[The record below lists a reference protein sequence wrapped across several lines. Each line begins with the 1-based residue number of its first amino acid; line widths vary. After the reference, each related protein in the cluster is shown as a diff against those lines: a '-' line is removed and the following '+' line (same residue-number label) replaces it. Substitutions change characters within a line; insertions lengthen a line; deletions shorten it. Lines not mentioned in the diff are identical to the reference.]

1 MIGLIGGGAAFGAGI
16 VAGRVSCQ
24 LVNPEQ
30 SRAAKLA
37 LLAGAGLALYG
48 AWALY
53 QRATG

>member
-24 LVNPEQ
+24 LVNPDQ

-53 QRATG
+53 QRATS